1 MWILTLE
8 EFDELAL
15 DGITIPH
22 GQWTIALVLSH
33 WLRKNFM
40 NLNLELFVIHQT
52 CCNTYC
58 QRISIVRIILWI
70 WYLTIFMDFYILDE
84 NFIEFLSYIDI
95 DHTGIIPMWEW
106 YVPSGFFYHKLY
118 NWGRKMFLVLMTRR
132 GNIFGHRW
140 CNAMIVWFVLP
151 LSFFL
156 WIWVNNWAYLIIS

>member
-1 MWILTLE
+1 MLRILTLE

-40 NLNLELFVIHQT
+40 NLNLELFVIHQI

-58 QRISIVRIILWI
+58 QHISIVRIILWI

-84 NFIEFLSYIDI
+84 NFIESLSYINI
-95 DHTGIIPMWEW
+95 DSPGIIPMWEW
-106 YVPSGFFYHKLY
+106 YVPSGHFFTTNSIIGEAKYS
-118 NWGRKMFLVLMTRR
+118 WFFWQEEGIFLAIVD
-132 GNIFGHRW
+132 
-140 CNAMIVWFVLP
+140 AMQW
-151 LSFFL
+151 
-156 WIWVNNWAYLIIS
+156 